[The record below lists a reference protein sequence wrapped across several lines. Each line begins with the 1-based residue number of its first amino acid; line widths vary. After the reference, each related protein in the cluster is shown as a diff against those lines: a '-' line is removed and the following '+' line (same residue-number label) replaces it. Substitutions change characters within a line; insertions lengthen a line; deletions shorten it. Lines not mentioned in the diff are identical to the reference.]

1 MVMAKIPIISPNG
14 DSRSDIFSPKVLS
27 FKITRRYLLLKKAP
41 NLAHRVFFFSTIRL
55 QRCKKIFFQGNLQ
68 DKKSFHSFVPE
79 LVKMETQEKILKAAL
94 ALFFKYG
101 IKRVTMDDI
110 AKELGMSKKT
120 IYQFYKEKDDLV
132 NQLCELQLV
141 DQENGFHKMNEEA
154 KDPIHEIMLI
164 SLRMKEMM
172 QNINPV
178 FFLDLQKYYPT
189 AFKRFQKFK
198 EDCAYKYVLINIKR
212 GKELG
217 VYRADLD
224 VEFTARYRL
233 AQIDM
238 LMFGGYFSYE
248 KISFTKTSELIL
260 DLFAYGICTM
270 KGHKLIN
277 NYKKIKEEEE

>member
-1 MVMAKIPIISPNG
+1 
-14 DSRSDIFSPKVLS
+14 
-27 FKITRRYLLLKKAP
+27 
-41 NLAHRVFFFSTIRL
+41 
-55 QRCKKIFFQGNLQ
+55 
-68 DKKSFHSFVPE
+68 
-79 LVKMETQEKILKAAL
+79 MEAQEKIQKTAL

-132 NQLCELQLV
+132 NQLCDNVLLIE
-141 DQENGFHKMNEEA
+141 EYAFNKMNEDA

-164 SLRMKEMM
+164 STKMRELM
-172 QNINPV
+172 QNINPI
-178 FFLDLQKYYPT
+178 FFLDLQKFYPT
-189 AFKRFQKFK
+189 AFKRFQSFK
-198 EDCAYKYVLINIKR
+198 EDCAYKNVLINIKR

-217 VYRADLD
+217 IYRADID

-238 LMFGGYFSYE
+238 LMFGGYFSFE
-248 KISFTKTSELIL
+248 RISFIKTSELIL